1 MMNNKQIIKNYL
13 YNMVYQL
20 LVLILPIVTIPY
32 ISRVLGAENIGIY
45 SYTLSIVTYFVLI
58 GNLGMTTYGRREIAY
73 NNENVK
79 ERTKT
84 FIEINLLRFVFLS
97 LMIIVYNIT
106 FCNLTTYNI
115 YFKLLTLELV
125 SSFFDISWF
134 YQGLELFKK
143 TSIRN
148 SLVKLISVIAIF
160 LFVKSRDDLWVYIL
174 IYCLSN
180 LIGNISLWIG
190 LKKYLTKIEIKNL
203 KLKRIFIS
211 SLWLFIPQLAIQL
224 YTMVDKTMLGY
235 FLEDKSITGYY
246 DQAEKIVKIF
256 ITMITSLGIVL
267 QPGIAKNRTDNE
279 KVKKYI
285 KNSFK
290 YVIFLTM
297 PMLFGINSISDS
309 FIPLFL
315 GEDYY
320 PVISIIY
327 TLSPIMIF
335 IGLSGIT
342 RTSIFNTFKKSKSL
356 YDICFS
362 RRSNKYYTKF
372 VINKTLWCNR
382 GSNSNKCSRIH
393 SISYSTM

>member
-1 MMNNKQIIKNYL
+1 MNNKQIIKNYL
-13 YNMVYQL
+13 YNMVYQV
-20 LVLILPIVTIPY
+20 LVLILPIITIPY
-32 ISRVLGAENIGIY
+32 VSRVLGAENIGIY

-73 NNENVK
+73 NNENVE

-84 FIEINLLRFVFLS
+84 FIEINILRFVFLS
-97 LMIIVYNIT
+97 LMIIIYNIT
-106 FCNLTTYNI
+106 FFNLATYNI
-115 YFKLLTLELV
+115 YFKLLTLELI

-148 SLVKLISVIAIF
+148 ILVKLISVISIF
-160 LFVKSRDDLWVYIL
+160 LFVKSRDDLWIYIL

-190 LKKYLTKIEIKNL
+190 LRKYLTKIEIKNL
-203 KLKRIFIS
+203 KLKKIFIS

-235 FLEDKSITGYY
+235 FLDDKSITGYY

-256 ITMITSLGIVL
+256 ITIITSLGIVL
-267 QPGIAKNRTDNE
+267 QPGIAKNREDNE
-279 KVKKYI
+279 KVEKYI

-290 YVIFLTM
+290 YVFFLTM
-297 PMLFGINSISDS
+297 PMLFGIISISDS
-309 FIPLFL
+309 FIPVFL
-315 GEDYY
+315 GQDYY

-342 RTSIFNTFKKSKSL
+342 RTSIFNTFKKGKNL
-356 YDICFS
+356 YRFCSS
-362 RRSNKYYTKF
+362 RGNNKYHIKF
-372 VINKTLWCNR
+372 IIDKTLWCDR
-382 GSNSNKCSRIH
+382 SSYSDKRSRIC
-393 SISYSTM
+393 SIGYSTI

>member
-1 MMNNKQIIKNYL
+1 MNNKQIIKNYL
-13 YNMVYQL
+13 YNMVYQV
-20 LVLILPIVTIPY
+20 LVLILPIITIPY
-32 ISRVLGAENIGIY
+32 VSRVLGAENIGIY

-73 NNENVK
+73 NNENVE

-84 FIEINLLRFVFLS
+84 FIEINILRFVFLS
-97 LMIIVYNIT
+97 LMIIIYNIT
-106 FCNLTTYNI
+106 FCNLATYNI
-115 YFKLLTLELV
+115 YFKLLTLELI

-148 SLVKLISVIAIF
+148 ILVKLISVISIF
-160 LFVKSRDDLWVYIL
+160 LFVKSRHDLWIYIL

-190 LKKYLTKIEIKNL
+190 LRKYLTKIEIKNL
-203 KLKRIFIS
+203 KLKKIFIS

-235 FLEDKSITGYY
+235 FLDDKSITGYY

-256 ITMITSLGIVL
+256 ITIITSLGIVL
-267 QPGIAKNRTDNE
+267 QPGIAKNREDNE
-279 KVKKYI
+279 KVEKYI

-290 YVIFLTM
+290 YVFFLTM
-297 PMLFGINSISDS
+297 PMLFGIISISDS
-309 FIPLFL
+309 FIPVFL
-315 GEDYY
+315 GQDYY

-342 RTSIFNTFKKSKSL
+342 RTSIFNTFKKGKNL
-356 YDICFS
+356 YRFCSS
-362 RRSNKYYTKF
+362 RGNNKYHIKF
-372 VINKTLWCNR
+372 IIDKTLWCDR
-382 GSNSNKCSRIH
+382 SSYSDKRSRIC
-393 SISYSTM
+393 SIGYSTI

>member
-1 MMNNKQIIKNYL
+1 MNNKQIIKNYL
-13 YNMVYQL
+13 YNMSYQL

-32 ISRVLGAENIGIY
+32 ISRILGAENIGIY

-73 NNENVK
+73 NNQDVK

-84 FIEINLLRFVFLS
+84 FIEINILRFVFLT
-97 LMIIVYNIT
+97 LMIVLYSAS
-106 FCNLTTYNI
+106 FCNSATYAI

-148 SLVKLISVIAIF
+148 CLVKLISVVSIF
-160 LFVKSRDDLWVYIL
+160 LFVKSREDLWIYVL
-174 IYCLSN
+174 IYVLSN
-180 LIGNISLWIG
+180 LIGNVSLWIG

-203 KLKRIFIS
+203 KLRNIFIS
-211 SLWLFIPQLAIQL
+211 SVELFIPQLAIQL

-246 DQAEKIVKIF
+246 EQAEKIVKIF
-256 ITMITSLGIVL
+256 ITIITSLGIVL
-267 QPGIAKNRTDNE
+267 QPGVAKNRNNNE
-279 KVKKYI
+279 KIEKYI

-290 YVIFLTM
+290 YVVFLTL
-297 PMLFGINSISDS
+297 PMLFGIVSISDS
-309 FIPLFL
+309 FVPLFL
-315 GEDYY
+315 GQDYY

-342 RTSIFNTFKKSKSL
+342 RTSISNTTKKSKNI
-356 YDICFS
+356 Y
-362 RRSNKYYTKF
+362 
-372 VINKTLWCNR
+372 
-382 GSNSNKCSRIH
+382 
-393 SISYSTM
+393 SISFSWCIN